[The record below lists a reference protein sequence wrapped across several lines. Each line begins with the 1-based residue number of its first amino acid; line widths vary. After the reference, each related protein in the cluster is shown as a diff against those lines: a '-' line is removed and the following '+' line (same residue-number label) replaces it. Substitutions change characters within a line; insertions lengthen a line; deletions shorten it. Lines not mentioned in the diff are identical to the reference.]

1 MARVGSLTLSGSPC
15 ELVPRGQETSL
26 PDGLELSAVGRRG
39 QLAQPV
45 FQGHLGLWTLV
56 CLCLLPLAIGH
67 SHS

>member
-1 MARVGSLTLSGSPC
+1 MARVGSLTLSGTPC

-26 PDGLELSAVGRRG
+26 PELSTVGRRG
-39 QLAQPV
+39 QPAQPV
-45 FQGHLGLWTLV
+45 FQGHLGLLTLV